1 MFIGHY
7 AVALAAKKA
16 APRTSLGTL
25 FIAAQFIDLLWPLFI
40 LFGLEHVRIVPGD
53 TVVTPLDFYDYPYS
67 HSLLAV
73 LVWGLLFAAVYFS
86 FKRTMS
92 ASIVLGLCVASH
104 WVLDLLT
111 HRPDLPLGMGGDA
124 RWGLGL
130 WNSLAGTLIVETGL
144 FVGGIVLYMK
154 TTRAANGKGK
164 FGFWALIGVLFAIY
178 LANLF
183 GPPPPDVAAIGYAG
197 NLSWLFVLWAY
208 WVDRNRGVQAA
219 A

>member
-25 FIAAQFIDLLWPLFI
+25 FIASQFIDLLWPVFV
-40 LFGLEHVRIVPGD
+40 LFGLEHVRIAPGN

-73 LVWGLLFAAVYFS
+73 LLWGVLLGGVYFAI
-86 FKRTMS
+86 KRTMR
-92 ASIVLGLCVASH
+92 ASIVIALCVVSH

-111 HRPDLPLGMGGDA
+111 HRPDLPLGIGGET
-124 RWGLGL
+124 RWGMGL
-130 WNSLAGTLIVETGL
+130 WNSLPGTLIVETGL
-144 FVGGIVLYMK
+144 FVAGIAVYLK
-154 TTRAANGKGK
+154 TTRAVNRAGK
-164 FGFWALIGVLFAIY
+164 FGFLALAGVLFVIY

-183 GPPPPDVAAIGYAG
+183 GPPPPDITAIGYAG
-197 NLSWLFVLWAY
+197 NLSWLFVIWAY
-208 WVDRNRGVQAA
+208 WVDRNREVPAA